1 MFQIPD
7 SKSAHFDFLQ
17 KFAKN
22 SKIMGIIFILL
33 GLVGIIFPTFM
44 SVTSAIFFGWIL
56 LFSGFMAGYF
66 TYNTNRS
73 DWLGWLKAFVLVFFG
88 ALIIINPMP
97 GVAALGILFAI
108 YFAMDAFAS
117 FALAGSMKGQSG
129 FWIVILNG
137 IISAIL
143 SFLFILDWPFGS
155 LIYVGLFVGISLF
168 FDGIMLLTMS
178 NVFKKL
184 DEQ

>member
-1 MFQIPD
+1 MFQIPN
-7 SKSAHFDFLQ
+7 FNTPEYDFLQ
-17 KFAKN
+17 KLAKN
-22 SKIMGIIFILL
+22 SKIMGVIFIIL
-33 GLVGIIFPTFM
+33 GVIGIAFPAFM

-88 ALIIINPMP
+88 GLIIVNPMP

-117 FALAGSMKGQSG
+117 FALAGSMKGQNG
-129 FWIVILNG
+129 VWVIILNG
-137 IISAIL
+137 IISAVL

-155 LIYVGLFVGISLF
+155 LVYVGLFVGISLF
-168 FDGIMLLTMS
+168 FDGVMLLSMS
-178 NVFKKL
+178 KIFKNL
-184 DEQ
+184 DQ

>member
-1 MFQIPD
+1 MFQMPNAD
-7 SKSAHFDFLQ
+7 SPHYDFLQ

-22 SKIMGIIFILL
+22 SKIMGIIFIIL

-44 SVTSAIFFGWIL
+44 SITSAIFFGWIL
-56 LFSGFMAGYF
+56 LFSGFMAAYF

-73 DWLGWLKAFVLVFFG
+73 DWLGWLKAFVLIFFG
-88 ALIIINPMP
+88 SLIIINPLP
-97 GVAALGILFAI
+97 GVMALGILFAI

-129 FWIVILNG
+129 VWIIILNG

-155 LIYVGLFVGISLF
+155 LFYVGLFVGISLF

-178 NVFKKL
+178 NAFKKM
-184 DEQ
+184 EEK